1 MFIRNESIRVETLH
15 IQVSLNDIPQT
26 NYSLIPKSL
35 VTLFINLWFKDHP
48 HEKHQE
54 AIADTGKG

>member
-1 MFIRNESIRVETLH
+1 METLH

-48 HEKHQE
+48 REKHQE